1 MSTWKD
7 TWRALFTTIR
17 TLARPPV
24 TVEFPAVVRPRP
36 ERYRT
41 SFALL
46 YDEHGDELCIGC
58 KQCERICPSTVIT
71 VQAGGKRE
79 SKITGKKRG
88 YADDL
93 TLDKNA
99 CLCCEL
105 CVQVCPTDALVMLR
119 TAHAP
124 VYQREDLFLTME
136 KLYQNGRENQASW
149 GNGSRLMKMQ
159 DPGET
164 AVAASKNKPVPTNS
178 GAKAAP

>member
-1 MSTWKD
+1 MSLWTD
-7 TWRALFTTIR
+7 TWRALWTTIR

-24 TVEFPAVVRPRP
+24 TVEFPEVVRPRP

-46 YDEHGDELCIGC
+46 RDEQGDELCIGC
-58 KQCERICPSTVIT
+58 MQCERICPSTIIT
-71 VQAGGKRE
+71 VKPGGKRE

-99 CLCCEL
+99 CLVCEL

-119 TAHAP
+119 TPHAP
-124 VYQREDLFLTME
+124 VFQREDLFLTME
-136 KLYQNGRENQASW
+136 KLYRNGEQNLASW
-149 GNGSRLMKMQ
+149 GTGSRLMKMQ
-159 DPGET
+159 EP
-164 AVAASKNKPVPTNS
+164 APPNVSKKKPAS
-178 GAKAAP
+178 APEEST

>member
-1 MSTWKD
+1 MSYWAD
-7 TWRALFTTIR
+7 TWDALFV
-17 TLARPPV
+17 TLRNAVRPPV
-24 TVEFPAVVRPRP
+24 TVEFPRVVRERP

-46 YDEHGDELCIGC
+46 HDEQGDELCIGC
-58 KQCERICPSTVIT
+58 MQCERICPSSVIT
-71 VQAGGKRE
+71 VKAGGKRE

-119 TAHAP
+119 TPDKPGYA
-124 VYQREDLFLTME
+124 REDLVLTMD
-136 KLYQNGRENQASW
+136 KLYENEKQAAPSW

-159 DPGET
+159 EPPQAPAKKREPGAPAPEPK
-164 AVAASKNKPVPTNS
+164 VVP
-178 GAKAAP
+178 